1 MQGTFLR
8 FPYAV
13 TIEVCR
19 CTRRREL
26 TRLHFTS
33 KWKGLSFAEHCYHK
47 NHISTIVI
55 GLKNSCFPL
64 IHLLSY
70 YQSVCYQTVQ

>member
-1 MQGTFLR
+1 MLWSFKCVIAPGEENSRDYILLANGKA
-8 FPYAV
+8 FP
-13 TIEVCR
+13 
-19 CTRRREL
+19 
-26 TRLHFTS
+26 
-33 KWKGLSFAEHCYHK
+33 FAEHCYHK